1 MTTATA
7 STAEA
12 AVAAFLSGFAALIPE
27 VAATV
32 QAGGKNVGAD
42 FSLAEDLAG
51 VFASAAANV
60 GGAVGTVATDVNSYL
75 PIARAVT
82 SSVAAQL
89 APAAPAPAA
98 S

>member
-60 GGAVGTVATDVNSYL
+60 GGTVGAIGADVNSWL
-75 PIARAVT
+75 PFTRAVT
-82 SSVAAQL
+82 SSVAAQV

>member
-7 STAEA
+7 SAAEA

-27 VAATV
+27 VASTV